1 MPENLSHQISLW
13 INFLRQYGPI
23 PQNENSFDERIA
35 ASLKRGKVAPIRVEL
50 QYLDELVANFSS
62 AAPRSIIL
70 TGTAGD
76 GKTFYCRE
84 VWEQLRGDGVAWNSE
99 AESQEMP
106 LANGLTLEVIK
117 DLSAIVGDEK
127 QATLLR
133 IADVLASKSRD
144 RVLLIAANDGQL
156 MEGWSA
162 LVLQHE
168 HVHAVKNDIENLLVG
183 GWLAYR
189 QSFDHNFN
197 LYNLSRTS
205 AEKTFKKVLNAIL
218 EHPGWAQCNDCQYQQ
233 GSELQKP
240 CPIWENKTRFQ
251 GNGADTLLQQ
261 RLNDLLELSELN
273 GYHLPIRQLLI
284 LVANTLLGHSEA
296 KDRLMTC
303 KEVPKLVASG
313 SIAQASL
320 YRNAFGENLTE
331 RRRETME
338 VFRVLRRFGIGVETS
353 NFIDNILI
361 FGADDPALN
370 FYYEKL
376 VLSDPHYG
384 SDAAYLNGQRAY
396 LEGGEE
402 NDASAFLTQLV
413 GQRQRLFFT
422 IPPTEAAEMRLWQ
435 LTTFHFADEYLNE
448 VQRVLLRGE
457 RVRAE
462 IVARLVR
469 GLNRIFTG
477 MLARDDHHIVLAT
490 SGSLSQAR
498 VSRVFEEFVSV
509 RRNLGQR
516 VQLERAPEA
525 EMPALSV
532 HLAEHHYANLPLNLR
547 RYEYLMRIGEGALP
561 NSFSRECY
569 EDIMACKTELLRQLE
584 QRRNA
589 EEVAEDDTDRL
600 TLSLISRLN
609 SDGLISNPD
618 IIEIRMR

>member
-1 MPENLSHQISLW
+1 MSESLGHQISPW

-35 ASLKRGKVAPIRVEL
+35 TSLKRGKVVPICVKL
-50 QYLDELVANFSS
+50 QYLDELVANFRA

-76 GKTFYCRE
+76 GKTYYCRE
-84 VWEQLRGDGVAWNSE
+84 IWQALQGNGPRWNSE

-106 LANGLTLEVIK
+106 LSEGLTLEVIK
-117 DLSAIVGDEK
+117 DLSAIVGEEK
-127 QATLLR
+127 KATLLR
-133 IADVLASKSRD
+133 IADVLAGKSKD
-144 RVLLIAANDGQL
+144 RILLIAANDGQL
-156 MEGWSA
+156 MEGWSELA
-162 LVLQHE
+162 AHE

-183 GWLAYR
+183 GWLAFR
-189 QSFDHNFN
+189 QSQEHNFD

-205 AEKTFKKVLNAIL
+205 AEKTFKKVLHAIL
-218 EHPGWAQCNDCQYQQ
+218 EHPGWMQCDACQYQQ
-233 GSELQKP
+233 GSEQQKP
-240 CPIWENKTRFQ
+240 CPIWENKTRLQ
-251 GNGADTLLQQ
+251 GSAVDTLLQQ
-261 RLNDLLELSELN
+261 RLSDLLELSELN

-284 LVANTLLGHSEA
+284 LVANTLLGHSDA

-303 KEVPKLVASG
+303 KEVPKFVEAG
-313 SIAQASL
+313 TIAQASL

-331 RRRETME
+331 RRRESVE

-361 FGADDPALN
+361 FGADDPALRP
-370 FYYEKL
+370 YYERL

-402 NDASAFLTQLV
+402 NDASAFLAQLV

-422 IPPTEAAEMRLWQ
+422 IPPTKAAEMRLWQ

-457 RVRAE
+457 RVKAE

-477 MLARDDHHIVLAT
+477 MLARDDNHIVLAT

-516 VQLERAPEA
+516 VQLERALEA

-532 HLAEHHYANLPLNLR
+532 HLAEHRYASLPLNLR

-584 QRRNA
+584 QRRRTEAA
-589 EEVAEDDTDRL
+589 EEEETDRL

-609 SDGLISNPD
+609 SDGLISNPEM
-618 IIEIRMR
+618 IEIRMR

>member
-1 MPENLSHQISLW
+1 MSEQRILQISPW

-50 QYLDELVANFSS
+50 QYLDELVANFRA
-62 AAPRSIIL
+62 AAPRSVIL

-84 VWEQLRGDGVAWNSE
+84 IWQALQGNGPRWNSE

-106 LANGLTLEVIK
+106 LSDGLTLEVIK
-117 DLSAIVGDEK
+117 DLSAIVGEEK
-127 QATLLR
+127 QATLMR
-133 IADVLASKSRD
+133 IADVLAGKTKH

-156 MEGWSA
+156 MEGWSELSA
-162 LVLQHE
+162 HE
-168 HVHAVKNDIENLLVG
+168 HVHAVKTDIEDLLVC
-183 GWLAYR
+183 GWRAVR
-189 QSFDHNFN
+189 HSEAHNFD

-205 AEKTFKKVLNAIL
+205 AEKTFKKVLHAIL
-218 EHPGWAQCNDCQYQQ
+218 EHPGWTQCNACQYQQ
-233 GSELQKP
+233 VNEQQKP
-240 CPIWENKTRFQ
+240 CPIWENKTRLQ
-251 GNGADTLLQQ
+251 GGAGDTLLQQ
-261 RLNDLLELSELN
+261 RLGDLLELSELN

-303 KEVPKLVASG
+303 KEVPKFVEAG
-313 SIAQASL
+313 AIAQASP

-331 RRRETME
+331 RRRESVE
-338 VFRVLRRFGIGVETS
+338 VFRVLRCFGIGVETS

-361 FGADDPALN
+361 FGADDPALRS
-370 FYYEKL
+370 YYEKL
-376 VLSDPHYG
+376 VLSDSHYG
-384 SDAAYLNGQRAY
+384 SDAAYLNGQRTY

-402 NDASAFLTQLV
+402 NDASVFLAQLV

-422 IPPTEAAEMRLWQ
+422 IPLADAMEMRLWQ
-435 LTTFHFADEYLNE
+435 LTTFHFADEYLND
-448 VQRVLLRGE
+448 VQRVLMRGE

-516 VQLERAPEA
+516 VQLGRALEA

-532 HLAEHHYANLPLNLR
+532 HLAEHRYANLPLNLR

-584 QRRNA
+584 QRRRTDSA
-589 EEVAEDDTDRL
+589 EEEETDRL
-600 TLSLISRLN
+600 TLSLIGRLN

-618 IIEIRMR
+618 MIEIRMR

>member
-1 MPENLSHQISLW
+1 M
-13 INFLRQYGPI
+13 RQYGPI
-23 PQNENSFDERIA
+23 PQSENLFDERIA
-35 ASLKRGKVAPIRVEL
+35 ASLKRGKVVPIHVGL
-50 QYLDELVANFSS
+50 QYLDQLIANFRT

-76 GKTFYCRE
+76 GKTYYCRE
-84 VWEQLRGDGVAWNSE
+84 IWQALQGDGPPWDSE
-99 AESQEMP
+99 AETQE
-106 LANGLTLEVIK
+106 LLLNGGLTLEVIK
-117 DLSAIVGDEK
+117 DLSAIVGEEK
-127 QATLLR
+127 NAALLR
-133 IADVLASKSRD
+133 IADVLTGKRTD

-156 MEGWSA
+156 MEGWA
-162 LVLQHE
+162 KLATYE
-168 HVHAVKNDIENLLVG
+168 HVHAVRNDIENLLVG
-183 GWLAYR
+183 GWLASR
-189 QSFDHNFN
+189 QSIEHNFD

-205 AEKTFKKVLNAIL
+205 AEKTFNKVLQAIL
-218 EHPGWAQCNDCQYQQ
+218 EHPGWAQCDACQYQQ
-233 GSELQKP
+233 GSGQQKP
-240 CPIWENKTRFQ
+240 CPIWENKVRLHGSTENALF
-251 GNGADTLLQQ
+251 QQ
-261 RLNDLLELSELN
+261 RLSDLLELSELN

-296 KDRLMTC
+296 KERLMTC
-303 KEVPKLVASG
+303 KEVPKFVSAG
-313 SIAQASL
+313 TIAQASL

-331 RRRETME
+331 RRRESVE
-338 VFRVLRRFGIGVETS
+338 VFRVLRRFGIGTETS

-361 FGADDPALN
+361 FGADDPVLRP
-370 FYYEKL
+370 YYEKL

-384 SDAAYLNGQRAY
+384 SDAAYLNGQRTY
-396 LEGGEE
+396 LEGSEE
-402 NDASAFLTQLV
+402 NDVSSFLAQLI

-422 IPPTEAAEMRLWQ
+422 IPAAEAAEMRLWQ

-448 VQRVLLRGE
+448 VQRVLLRGG

-516 VQLERAPEA
+516 VQLERALEA

-532 HLAEHHYANLPLNLR
+532 HLAEHRYANLPLNLR

-584 QRRNA
+584 QRRRT
-589 EEVAEDDTDRL
+589 EEVEEDETDRL

-618 IIEIRMR
+618 MIEIRMR